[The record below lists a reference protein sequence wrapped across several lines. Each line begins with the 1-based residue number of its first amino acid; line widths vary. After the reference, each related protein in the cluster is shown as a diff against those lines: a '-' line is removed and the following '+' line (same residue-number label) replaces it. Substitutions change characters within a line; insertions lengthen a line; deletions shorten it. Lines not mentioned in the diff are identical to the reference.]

1 MDELDLLII
10 YKSLRL
16 PILIIAV
23 VYVFFYV
30 YNKKRKDKLEEP
42 KYRMLEED

>member
-1 MDELDLLII
+1 MDELDLLIL

-16 PILIIAV
+16 PVLIIAV

-30 YNKKRKDKLEEP
+30 YNKKRKDRLEAP
-42 KYRMLEED
+42 KYKMLEED